1 MNNQIEAMRK
11 LGLSDAEIADVL
23 EADKRIDKGEKLFE
37 LDPELK
43 AGAKKARMAGTRKVD
58 AYGKSTERK
67 HKSDEVKAGLIELF
81 SEVVKEQPMCGQVE
95 ILNSEREFTFMWAE
109 KKYKVVLSC
118 PRS

>member
-1 MNNQIEAMRK
+1 MDKVKLFMEKLNVSEEEAR
-11 LGLSDAEIADVL
+11 EIADYDSL
-23 EADKRIDKGEKLFE
+23 IDKGAEPLPLSPSQKAVEKSVRQV
-37 LDPELK
+37 
-43 AGAKKARMAGTRKVD
+43 ARKVD

-95 ILNSEREFTFMWAE
+95 ILNPEREFTFMWAE